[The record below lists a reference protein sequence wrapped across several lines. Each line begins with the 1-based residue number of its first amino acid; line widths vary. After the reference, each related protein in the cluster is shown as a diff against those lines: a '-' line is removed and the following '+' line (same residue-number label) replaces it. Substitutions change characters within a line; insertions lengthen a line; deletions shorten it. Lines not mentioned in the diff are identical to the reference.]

1 MKNDNQ
7 INEEKFPH
15 WKIGQRLQALRETTG
30 MTKKDFAAV
39 CGYNY
44 TRYINW
50 ESGHRRMLPDE
61 AETLCLKFGVTLD
74 FIYRGIEAQ
83 LPQSL
88 LIALS
93 SSPRDSATSISKE
106 TPEKSAASISLSS
119 RA

>member
-1 MKNDNQ
+1 MNSEHE
-7 INEEKFPH
+7 INEEKYPY
-15 WKIGQRLQALRETTG
+15 WKIGRRLQALRETTG
-30 MTKKDFAAV
+30 MSKKDFAAF

-61 AETLCLKFGVTLD
+61 AEVLCIKFGVTLD

-88 LIALS
+88 VIALS
-93 SSPRDSATSISKE
+93 SKPRDSAINISKE
-106 TPEKSAASISLSS
+106 MPD
-119 RA
+119 